1 MKKTILFSLILV
13 MLFTFAPE
21 CWLAAA
27 AVPSKEQLNIGVVE
41 KVFPACKSRDINSMD
56 NPVEKKGEKSGRD
69 PAKSSVLLHKEKLTT
84 TMKNIITISN
94 VIRLYIIDHNKAPEA
109 KNFAKLN
116 SLLSPFYIKKLPLKD
131 AWGNDFH
138 YYHGTGD
145 KKYEYAIG
153 SGAKDGVFN
162 GWEQSGFYRVTKVS
176 DFDNDI
182 LLVNGRF
189 AYCPVTKTDKIAPPL
204 PSLNFAGR
212 LKTTMKAM
220 YTIGLALK
228 NYIEDYS
235 KAPQVDSIKKLSI
248 LLQPFYIKTLPLAD
262 AWENE
267 FLYKVAPGNPA
278 KYWIG
283 SRGSDGKF
291 QGFDQ
296 TGTWEFKTG
305 EKGQDIVLSNGNFTY
320 KPDLKK

>member
-1 MKKTILFSLILV
+1 
-13 MLFTFAPE
+13 
-21 CWLAAA
+21 
-27 AVPSKEQLNIGVVE
+27 
-41 KVFPACKSRDINSMD
+41 
-56 NPVEKKGEKSGRD
+56 
-69 PAKSSVLLHKEKLTT
+69 
-84 TMKNIITISN
+84 
-94 VIRLYIIDHNKAPEA
+94 
-109 KNFAKLN
+109 
-116 SLLSPFYIKKLPLKD
+116 
-131 AWGNDFH
+131 
-138 YYHGTGD
+138 
-145 KKYEYAIG
+145 
-153 SGAKDGVFN
+153 
-162 GWEQSGFYRVTKVS
+162 
-176 DFDNDI
+176 
-182 LLVNGRF
+182 
-189 AYCPVTKTDKIAPPL
+189 
-204 PSLNFAGR
+204 
-212 LKTTMKAM
+212 MKAM

-267 FLYKVAPGNPA
+267 FLYKVDPGNPA